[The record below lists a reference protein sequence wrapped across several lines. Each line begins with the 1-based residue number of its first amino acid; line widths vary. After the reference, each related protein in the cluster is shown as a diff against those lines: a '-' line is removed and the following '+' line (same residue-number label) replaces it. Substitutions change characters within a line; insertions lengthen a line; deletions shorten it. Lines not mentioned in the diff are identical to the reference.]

1 MPSAATGVN
10 LNVIILSEDS
20 QIKGNTTRYLLHVG
34 YKRKIQMHLF
44 TKTETSY
51 KNKNLFTKTQTQ
63 NTNLWLPKEGGGRQ
77 TGISKYKPL
86 HVKQRIRKVLLYSTE
101 NYIQYPI
108 IDHNVKES
116 EKEYMCIYAYI
127 CV

>member
-1 MPSAATGVN
+1 MVHIYNGILLSHKKSEIMPSAATGVN

-51 KNKNLFTKTQTQ
+51 KNKNLFTKTQT
-63 NTNLWLPKEGGGRQ
+63 
-77 TGISKYKPL
+77 
-86 HVKQRIRKVLLYSTE
+86 
-101 NYIQYPI
+101 
-108 IDHNVKES
+108 
-116 EKEYMCIYAYI
+116 
-127 CV
+127 